1 MANFPAFCDN
11 CGTAFNSGINL
22 SGSIRLT
29 IANSKSGPC
38 PACGAM
44 GTIPDGTFNIEEHLI
59 TFLSGPVST
68 YEKLKEL
75 QQILEQ
81 AKLNNESAEAT
92 LKAVE
97 SVSPTIAT
105 VARTFS
111 PDRILTYL
119 GLVIATVDL
128 VTRIHSPSPLT
139 REDAQALVREAITE
153 IQSKDVSDKKINHNE
168 RYSPNW
174 IYEMKTD
181 KGDDQKKPDEPIN
194 TIQT

>member
-11 CGTAFNSGINL
+11 CGTAFNSGINV
-22 SGSIRLT
+22 SGSINLT

-75 QQILEQ
+75 QKILEQ
-81 AKLNNESAEAT
+81 AKLNNESTETT

-97 SVSPTIAT
+97 SASPTIAT
-105 VARTFS
+105 VARMLN

-119 GLVIATVDL
+119 GLIITAIDL
-128 VTRIHSPSPLT
+128 ITRIHSPSPLT

-153 IQSKDVSDKKINHNE
+153 IQSKDTSDKKINHNE
-168 RYSPNW
+168 RYSPDW
-174 IYEMKTD
+174 INEMKTD